1 MLPYAR
7 MTARGAREWAVVTL
21 AAAACTLLLTWPLGS
36 GPGRYG
42 RTNTSDGQWS
52 IWVVNWVAR
61 TLVTEPARLYHANIF
76 HPNANALAYSEP
88 NIGAGVLAVP
98 AWLLTRNPY
107 ATHNSVVLFSFVWAA
122 VAAYGLTRHL
132 TANRVAAAYAGI
144 AFAFCPFTFARFPHI
159 QLLMTGGLPT
169 ALLAMHRFADR
180 PSAGRAAALGA
191 AIFLQALCC
200 GYYGFAAGLT
210 VGFGLLF
217 FALTRGR
224 WAAWRYW
231 ALCLLA
237 AAVAVGGTL
246 PFLWPT
252 LQVQETGTLARTLEE
267 STRYS
272 ADWRA
277 WLASSAW
284 AHRWMLPRLGTWK
297 EVLFPGFLTT
307 TLAGAGLW
315 LTWRRSA
322 SPEAQARNDQAT
334 PAPATP
340 DATARDVR
348 LRRDTAW
355 FYALVAGLGFWITFG
370 PGAGLYGW
378 LYRTVPMFSLL
389 RAPARFGIL
398 VTLALA
404 VLAAFALAHLARRS
418 STRRLP
424 VVLAVA
430 LVLELATIPLRFP
443 DNSAPINAAYK
454 ALAVQPRGAVVE
466 LPFFWR
472 PLDFHRHAHY
482 MLFSTYHWQPLVNGY
497 SDYYPPDFRAD
508 LLAIASFPTRES
520 FPLLQRR
527 GVTYAV
533 FHLNFYDRVS
543 RASLMKRLEE
553 FAAYLR
559 PLTREN
565 DVLLFEI
572 VGAP

>member
-1 MLPYAR
+1 
-7 MTARGAREWAVVTL
+7 MTVRGAREWAAVAL

-61 TLVTEPARLYHANIF
+61 TLVTEPSQLYHANIF
-76 HPNANALAYSEP
+76 HPNTNALAYSEP

-122 VAAYGLTRHL
+122 VAAYGLARHL
-132 TANRVAAAYAGI
+132 TGSRVAAAYAGI

-159 QLLMTGGLPT
+159 QLLMTGGLPM
-169 ALLAMHRFADR
+169 ALLALHRFVDR

-191 AIFLQALCC
+191 AIFVQALCC

-224 WAAWRYW
+224 LTAWRYW

-237 AAVAVGGTL
+237 AGVAVGCTL

-252 LQVQETGTLARTLEE
+252 LQVQKGGTLARTLEE
-267 STRYS
+267 SARYS

-307 TLAGAGLW
+307 TLAGVGFW
-315 LTWRRSA
+315 LTWRRGATTSTPSA
-322 SPEAQARNDQAT
+322 GAQALHDQPHAT
-334 PAPATP
+334 TI
-340 DATARDVR
+340 DVR
-348 LRRDTAW
+348 PRADAAW

-370 PGAGLYGW
+370 PDAGLYGW
-378 LYRTVPMFSLL
+378 LFRTVPMFSLL

-404 VLAAFALAHLARRS
+404 VLAACALARLARRP
-418 STRRLP
+418 STRRWP
-424 VVLAVA
+424 VVFTVA

-443 DNSAPINAAYK
+443 DNSAPVNAAYRT
-454 ALAVQPRGAVVE
+454 LAAQPRGAVVE

-472 PLDFHRHAHY
+472 PLDFHRHAYY
-482 MLFSTYHWQPLVNGY
+482 MLNATYHWQPLVNGY

-508 LLAIASFPTRES
+508 VLAIASFPTRDS

-527 GVTYAV
+527 GVKYAV

-543 RASLMKRLEE
+543 RASLLERLHE
-553 FAAYLR
+553 FAPYLR